1 MASKK
6 QDSNDGSINKSSKQK
21 TDDKPVKVDK
31 WDNSAVKN
39 ALDDA
44 VKKMFTEKLKY
55 VENHRLMDGRLAIS
69 GIAVGTAMFALVWDY
84 YYPFPLSRPILI
96 ACVTTYFILMGIL
109 TLYTTFLEK
118 GIFLV
123 AFEKD
128 PSGLDPDQVWTVS
141 STLKRF
147 DDKYH
152 LSMIHTSGNSKKSQ
166 ESSLEKSVSSW
177 FDEKG
182 NLIYDLFE
190 QDLIKL
196 HAKLCEKKIN

>member
-1 MASKK
+1 
-6 QDSNDGSINKSSKQK
+6 
-21 TDDKPVKVDK
+21 
-31 WDNSAVKN
+31 
-39 ALDDA
+39 
-44 VKKMFTEKLKY
+44 
-55 VENHRLMDGRLAIS
+55 MDGRLTIS
-69 GIAVGTAMFALVWDY
+69 GIAVLTAMFALVWDY

-128 PSGLDPDQVWTVS
+128 PSGLDPDKVWTVS

-147 DDKYH
+147 DDKYN
-152 LSMIHTSGNSKKSQ
+152 LSMLYTNGGSKKSQ

-182 NLIYDLFE
+182 TLVFDLFE
-190 QDLIKL
+190 QDLCKL
-196 HAKLCEKKIN
+196 HTKLSEKKIN